1 MPVGPGAGDAE
12 GRSRGRRVAQV
23 AGGGSGFAEPVQS
36 LDEVGRPLG
45 EVGDGAVLDFAL
57 PAERCAQ
64 EDVGRR
70 VAVGDARDKYS
81 YLTNDNVG
89 KKDLPVKDILN
100 LKENLH
106 GYIRKTKKAINLLRR
121 K

>member
-1 MPVGPGAGDAE
+1 VGPGAGDAE
-12 GRSRGRRVAQV
+12 GRSRGRRVAQA
-23 AGGGSGFAEPVQS
+23 AGGGSGLAEPAQS

-45 EVGDGAVLDFAL
+45 KVGDCAVLDLAL
-57 PAERCAQ
+57 PAKRFAQ
-64 EDVGRR
+64 QDAGRR
-70 VAVGDARDKYS
+70 AAVGDARDKYS

-106 GYIRKTKKAINLLRR
+106 GYIWKTKKAINLLRR